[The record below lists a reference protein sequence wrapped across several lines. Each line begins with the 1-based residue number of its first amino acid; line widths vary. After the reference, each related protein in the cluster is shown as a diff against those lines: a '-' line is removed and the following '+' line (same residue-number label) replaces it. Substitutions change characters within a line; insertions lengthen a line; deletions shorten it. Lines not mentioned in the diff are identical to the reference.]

1 MNMNIL
7 FINAS
12 PNKKG
17 NTAGLTAEFLSGT
30 EYETLNLIDYK
41 IYAYGQKYK
50 EDQFDEVIAKIKKAD
65 TVVMGS
71 PLYWH
76 NICGLMRNF
85 LDRCYGPIR
94 QGEFSGKNLYFVMQG
109 ASPEKWQLEACEF
122 TMSRFSGLYG
132 FNYKGMIT
140 NKNEANKMKVE

>member
-1 MNMNIL
+1 MSIL

-12 PNKKG
+12 PNKDG
-17 NTAGLTAEFLSGT
+17 NTAKLAKELLAGKD
-30 EYETLNLIDYK
+30 YETLNLIDYK
-41 IYAYGQKYK
+41 IYAYGQEY
-50 EDQFDEVIAKIKKAD
+50 EDDQFNEVIEAIRMAD

-76 NICGLMRNF
+76 DICGLLRNF

-94 QGEFSGKNLYFVMQG
+94 QGEFKGKELYFIMQG

-122 TMSRFSGLYG
+122 TMSRFAGLYE
-132 FNYKGMIT
+132 FSYKGMIT
-140 NKNEANKMKVE
+140 NSKDAKKMR

>member
-1 MNMNIL
+1 MSIL

-12 PNKKG
+12 PNKEG
-17 NTAGLTAEFLSGT
+17 NTARLAKELLRGK

-41 IYAYGQKYK
+41 IYAYGQDYAD
-50 EDQFDEVIAKIKKAD
+50 DQFDEVVRKIQGAD

-94 QGEFSGKNLYFVMQG
+94 QGAFSGKKLYFIIQG

-122 TMSRFSGLYG
+122 TMSRFAGLYG
-132 FNYKGMIT
+132 FNYKGMVT
-140 NKNEANKMKVE
+140 NNREAGKLSVE

>member
-1 MNMNIL
+1 MSIL

-12 PNKKG
+12 PNKDG
-17 NTAGLTAEFLSGT
+17 NTAKLAEELLSGK
-30 EYETLNLIDYK
+30 EYETLDLVDYK
-41 IYAYGQKYK
+41 IYAYGQDFPD
-50 EDQFDEVIAKIKKAD
+50 DQFNTVIGKINDAN

-85 LDRCYGPIR
+85 LDRCYGPVR
-94 QGEFSGKNLYFVMQG
+94 QGAFSGKNLYFIIQG

-122 TMSRFSGLYG
+122 TMSRFAGLYG
-132 FNYKGMIT
+132 FTYKGMIT
-140 NKNEANKMKVE
+140 DRSQAKRISVE

>member
-1 MNMNIL
+1 MSIL

-12 PNKKG
+12 PNKEG
-17 NTAGLTAEFLSGT
+17 NTAKLAAELLSGK
-30 EYETLNLIDYK
+30 EYETLDLVDYK
-41 IYAYGQKYK
+41 IYAYGQDFPD
-50 EDQFDEVIAKIKKAD
+50 DQFNTVIGKINGAN

-85 LDRCYGPIR
+85 LDRCYGPVR
-94 QGEFSGKNLYFVMQG
+94 QGAFSGKNLYFIIQG

-122 TMSRFSGLYG
+122 TMSRFAGLYG
-132 FNYKGMIT
+132 FTYKGMIT
-140 NKNEANKMKVE
+140 DRSQAKKISVE